1 MDRPTKKI
9 EEIRSDLDK
18 ALRQVE
24 FVICRKSLFNSWPHC
39 KYTVAMEALRDL
51 TEACDADLSRE
62 EQPQRSK

>member
-9 EEIRSDLDK
+9 EEISSDLDK

-39 KYTVAMEALRDL
+39 KYTVAMAALRDL
-51 TEACDADLSRE
+51 TAACDADLSRTD
-62 EQPQRSK
+62 QPQHNK

>member
-39 KYTVAMEALRDL
+39 KYTVAMAALRDL
-51 TEACDADLSRE
+51 TAACDADLSRE

>member
-51 TEACDADLSRE
+51 ARACDANLSRTDP
-62 EQPQRSK
+62 PQRSK